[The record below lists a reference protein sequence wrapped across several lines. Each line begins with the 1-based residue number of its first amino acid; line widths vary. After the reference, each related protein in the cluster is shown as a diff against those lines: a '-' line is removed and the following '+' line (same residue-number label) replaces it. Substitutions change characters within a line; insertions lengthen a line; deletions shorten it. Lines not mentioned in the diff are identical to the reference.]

1 MKLLALRPDQTY
13 EIIETS
19 EDDQLKTMQQLVGGY
34 VELIMPRSEHTR
46 GHCIYVNEE
55 SALIPLPLNTY
66 AMRIMKTLGYDTR
79 EARIYGVVV
88 VCGSNRAGED
98 VTLSDRLIAR
108 IKTLHEDVSKK
119 LRDPS
124 PVRDR

>member
-1 MKLLALRPDQTY
+1 MKLIALHPDQTY
-13 EIIETS
+13 EIVETS
-19 EDDQLKTMQQLVGGY
+19 EDDQLKTMQTLVGGM
-34 VELIMPRSEHTR
+34 VELVMPRSEHTR

-55 SALIPLPLNTY
+55 GALIPLPLNTY
-66 AMRIMKTLGYDTR
+66 AMRIMQKLGYD
-79 EARIYGVVV
+79 AKGAYIHGVVL

-108 IKTLHEDVSKK
+108 IKSLHEDTIKK